1 MIFSDVPEFV
11 GKVRT
16 DRRCGSEFPL
26 PDGKPSECDPKSD
39 NACCSKWGYCGPDAD
54 HCECEECVDYRR
66 DDISG
71 TCSNTSLISRF
82 RVIFLFLAIPLIRFL
97 SFLCNSFDKLWRKS
111 KI

>member
-1 MIFSDVPEFV
+1 MDWIKIWCNLWLIADVPEFV

-66 DDISG
+66 DDITG
-71 TCSNTSLISRF
+71 TCSNTYWYY
-82 RVIFLFLAIPLIRFL
+82 
-97 SFLCNSFDKLWRKS
+97 D
-111 KI
+111 